1 MAKILKLFIYF
12 LSLLLTLLFLLVLVT
27 ENTNIVS
34 NLYKN
39 KIVTYI
45 KSESQLKFNFDSL
58 DIKWNGLHPNLI
70 FNKISLHKLDKET
83 PYLGGNKF

>member
-1 MAKILKLFIYF
+1 MITIYGYILVLETLRSFKL
-12 LSLLLTLLFLLVLVT
+12 SLVLVT

-34 NLYKN
+34 KLYKN

-58 DIKWNGLHPNLI
+58 DVQWNGLHPNLI

-83 PYLGGNKF
+83 LYLGGNKFI